1 MPEIKLAIYHRT
13 DQEEPPSG
21 NVLEGEYRSTISRI
35 LASPLVH
42 VSLNLSEDAARDLH
56 RIYEDDGKLHWIF
69 YMEDGKEYQTK
80 NPVNANEWVEPVN
93 LIGNDVSAF
102 NMPVYNL
109 SPEFPED

>member
-1 MPEIKLAIYHRT
+1 
-13 DQEEPPSG
+13 
-21 NVLEGEYRSTISRI
+21 
-35 LASPLVH
+35 
-42 VSLNLSEDAARDLH
+42 
-56 RIYEDDGKLHWIF
+56 
-69 YMEDGKEYQTK
+69 MEDGKEYQTK